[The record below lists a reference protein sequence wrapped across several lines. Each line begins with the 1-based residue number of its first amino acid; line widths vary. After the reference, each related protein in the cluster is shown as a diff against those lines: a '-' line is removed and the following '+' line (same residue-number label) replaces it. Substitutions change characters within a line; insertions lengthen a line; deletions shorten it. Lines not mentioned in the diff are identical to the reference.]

1 MSRNPSFRLV
11 LPLLT
16 LLCGAPSGTLP
27 AAEPAPP
34 VKPATPP
41 ATLATPPAT
50 TSAPAAT
57 PPAAEPNRNIGG
69 PGDYGLREK
78 LLHRLSGDPELS
90 KVGVNVILVN
100 GGVVFSGGIPT
111 WTLKR
116 RLMTVAATMRGI
128 INVTDQMQILRG
140 QVTDE
145 QIVKA
150 VSSLLKDLGDA
161 LDPRLLL
168 VESEDGVVTLSGT
181 SRDFGMRV
189 RAEETAGTVLG
200 VTSIVNRLRPL
211 TTPTGTD
218 DASIRHAVATYLKD
232 FREYPYPCDLEV
244 AVKEGRVTLS
254 GRVGMCIARQQAG
267 TMAALVGGAT
277 KVDNRIKVDPGTPLQ
292 IATVKELP

>member
-1 MSRNPSFRLV
+1 M
-11 LPLLT
+11 
-16 LLCGAPSGTLP
+16 LP
-27 AAEPAPP
+27 AAEPTPP
-34 VKPATPP
+34 VEPATPQV
-41 ATLATPPAT
+41 
-50 TSAPAAT
+50 T
-57 PPAAEPNRNIGG
+57 PPAASPATTAAPAAAPPAATPNRNIGG
-69 PGDYGLREK
+69 PGDYALREK
-78 LLHRLSGDPELS
+78 LLHKFSVDPELS
-90 KVGVNVILVN
+90 KIRVSVILVN

-116 RLMTVAATMRGI
+116 RVMTVAATTRGI

-150 VSSLLKDLGDA
+150 VSSLLKDLGNA
-161 LDPRLLL
+161 LDPLFLK
-168 VESEDGVVTLSGT
+168 VEPEDGVVTLSGT

-200 VTSIVNRLRPL
+200 VTSVVNRLRPL
-211 TTPTGTD
+211 TTPSGTD
-218 DASIRHAVATYLKD
+218 DASIRRAVATYLKD
-232 FREYPYPCDLEV
+232 FREYPYPCELEI

-267 TMAALVGGAT
+267 TMATLVGGVT